1 MIVTSIYIDYK
12 NLKFVGVS
20 FIPVCV
26 VHFCVYVSRGSHVE
40 SICLVRLDFSFSVS
54 CLYICKYNVSM
65 SIRFSI
71 NFQEILIVFESE

>member
-1 MIVTSIYIDYK
+1 M
-12 NLKFVGVS
+12 GVN

-40 SICLVRLDFSFSVS
+40 LICLVRLGFSFSVS
-54 CLYICKYNVSM
+54 CLYICKYKVSM
-65 SIRFSI
+65 FIRFSI